1 MIGMFV
7 RLSAVAATVAVLG
20 GCALLATPDPVQLYR
35 FGGGAEAVNGPVLS
49 APVQVALRRIEFPA
63 ASRGDRMLGITGTE
77 AAYIAGARWVSP
89 AEDLYAQSLQ
99 ETFLTQA
106 TRVRLIGSRE
116 LTPASRSLD
125 IDVRTFEA
133 RYERAGVAPL
143 VVISVT
149 TRMLRLPERTVVSER
164 TFTVSQPASE
174 NRVSSI
180 VSAFDIAA
188 RDMNTQIVDWT
199 ETAAVGG

>member
-7 RLSAVAATVAVLG
+7 RLSAVTAAVAVLG
-20 GCALLATPDPVQLYR
+20 GCSLLATPDPVQLYR
-35 FGGGAEAVNGPVLS
+35 FGAGAEVGNGPVL
-49 APVQVALRRIEFPA
+49 AEPIQVALRRIEFPD
-63 ASRGDRMLGITGTE
+63 ASKGDRMLGITGTE

-99 ETFLTQA
+99 ESFLSQA
-106 TRVRLIGSRE
+106 SRVRLIGRRE
-116 LTPASRSLD
+116 LTPTTRTLD

-133 RYERAGVAPL
+133 RYEQAGTAPL
-143 VVISVT
+143 IVISAT
-149 TRMLRLPERTVVSER
+149 ARMLRLPERTVVSER

-180 VSAFDIAA
+180 VAAFDIAS
-188 RDMNTQIVDWT
+188 RDLNTQIVDWT
-199 ETAAVGG
+199 ELTAAR

>member
-7 RLSAVAATVAVLG
+7 RLSAVTAAVAVLG
-20 GCALLATPDPVQLYR
+20 GCSLLATPDPVQLYL
-35 FGGGAEAVNGPVLS
+35 FGAGAEVGNGPVL
-49 APVQVALRRIEFPA
+49 AEPIQVALRRIEFPD
-63 ASRGDRMLGITGTE
+63 ASKGDRMLGITGTE

-99 ETFLTQA
+99 ESFLSQA
-106 TRVRLIGSRE
+106 SRVRLIGRRE
-116 LTPASRSLD
+116 LTPTTRTLD

-133 RYERAGVAPL
+133 RYEQAGTAPL
-143 VVISVT
+143 IVISAT
-149 TRMLRLPERTVVSER
+149 ARMLRLPERTVVSER

-180 VSAFDIAA
+180 VAAFDIAS
-188 RDMNTQIVDWT
+188 RDLNTQIVDWT
-199 ETAAVGG
+199 ELTAAR

>member
-7 RLSAVAATVAVLG
+7 RLSAVTAAVAVLG
-20 GCALLATPDPVQLYR
+20 GCSLLATPDPVQLYR
-35 FGGGAEAVNGPVLS
+35 FGAGAEVGNGPVL
-49 APVQVALRRIEFPA
+49 AEPIQVALRRIEFPD
-63 ASRGDRMLGITGTE
+63 ASKGDRMLGITGTE

-99 ETFLTQA
+99 ESFLSQA
-106 TRVRLIGSRE
+106 SRVRLIGRRE
-116 LTPASRSLD
+116 LTPTTRTLD

-133 RYERAGVAPL
+133 RYEQAGTAPL
-143 VVISVT
+143 IVISAT
-149 TRMLRLPERTVVSER
+149 ARMLRLPERTVVSER

-180 VSAFDIAA
+180 VAAFDIAS
-188 RDMNTQIVDWT
+188 RDLNTLIVDWT
-199 ETAAVGG
+199 EVTAAR

>member
-7 RLSAVAATVAVLG
+7 RLSAVTAAVAVLG
-20 GCALLATPDPVQLYR
+20 GCSLLATPDPVQLYR
-35 FGGGAEAVNGPVLS
+35 FGAGAEVGNGPVL
-49 APVQVALRRIEFPA
+49 AEPIQVALRRIEFPD
-63 ASRGDRMLGITGTE
+63 ASKGDRMLGITGTE

-99 ETFLTQA
+99 ESFLSQA
-106 TRVRLIGSRE
+106 SRVRLIGRRE
-116 LTPASRSLD
+116 LTPTTRTLD

-133 RYERAGVAPL
+133 RYEQAGTAPL
-143 VVISVT
+143 IVISAT
-149 TRMLRLPERTVVSER
+149 ARMLRLPERTVVSER

-180 VSAFDIAA
+180 VAAFDIAS
-188 RDMNTQIVDWT
+188 RDLNTQIVDWT
-199 ETAAVGG
+199 EVTAAR

>member
-7 RLSAVAATVAVLG
+7 RLSAVTAAVAVLG
-20 GCALLATPDPVQLYR
+20 GCSLLATPDPVQLYR
-35 FGGGAEAVNGPVLS
+35 FGAGAEVGNGPVL
-49 APVQVALRRIEFPA
+49 AEPIQVALRRIEFPD
-63 ASRGDRMLGITGTE
+63 ASKGDRMLGITGTE

-99 ETFLTQA
+99 ESFLSQA
-106 TRVRLIGSRE
+106 SRVRLIGRRE
-116 LTPASRSLD
+116 LTPTTRTLD

-133 RYERAGVAPL
+133 RYEQAGTAPL
-143 VVISVT
+143 IVISAT
-149 TRMLRLPERTVVSER
+149 ARMLRLPERTVVSER

-180 VSAFDIAA
+180 VAAFDIAS
-188 RDMNTQIVDWT
+188 RDLNTQIVDWT
-199 ETAAVGG
+199 EATAAR

>member
-7 RLSAVAATVAVLG
+7 RLSAVTAAVAVLG
-20 GCALLATPDPVQLYR
+20 GCSLLATPDPVQLYR
-35 FGGGAEAVNGPVLS
+35 FGAGAEVGNGPVL
-49 APVQVALRRIEFPA
+49 AEPIQVALRRIEFPD
-63 ASRGDRMLGITGTE
+63 ASKGDRMLGITGTE

-99 ETFLTQA
+99 ESFLSQA
-106 TRVRLIGSRE
+106 SRVRLIGRRE
-116 LTPASRSLD
+116 LTPTTRTLD

-133 RYERAGVAPL
+133 RYEQAGTVPL
-143 VVISVT
+143 IVISAT
-149 TRMLRLPERTVVSER
+149 ARMLRLPERTVVSER

-180 VSAFDIAA
+180 VAAFDIAS
-188 RDMNTQIVDWT
+188 RDLNTLIVDWT
-199 ETAAVGG
+199 EVTAAR